1 MNRQFTI
8 DLVTDARVFAENAE
22 QVTQDLRRTVA
33 TVERVVDDLKGC
45 YEVVSPLV
53 KWVRSALASPPAKAQ
68 VVVST
73 EE

>member
-8 DLVTDARVFAENAE
+8 DPVTDARVIADKAE
-22 QVTQDLRRTVA
+22 QMAQELRRTVA
-33 TVERVVDDLKGC
+33 AVEGIVADLKGF

-53 KWVRSALASPPAKAQ
+53 KWLRSTLAPPAKAQ
-68 VVVST
+68 VLVST